1 MQKKFLLNL
10 LLFLGLNLLIK
21 PLWIFGIDRT
31 VQNTVGDA
39 YGIYFAL
46 FNFSMVFNMLLD
58 FGITN
63 FNNRSIARSTNFL
76 QEGFSRIFTLKLLFG
91 LFYIVVVLIAGLFA
105 KYDVYQY
112 KLLIPLL
119 INQFLA
125 SFILYL
131 RSNVNGL
138 LMFKTDSVLSV
149 ADRIIMIICCGVL
162 LWGNVTDAPFQ
173 IEWFI
178 YTQTFAYLFTIAIA
192 LPVVLRKTKLKLPY
206 IDYQY
211 FKHILIQSLPFAV
224 LILLTNLH
232 NRTDAILLERFLGAE
247 QANIYALAFRLLDA
261 AMIVSLLF
269 SVLLLPMFARMLA
282 EKTSVNSL
290 VKTSFTLIF
299 IYGVVLA
306 TASYYYSYPIMKIL
320 YHNHISASSD
330 VFKILMLSIVPL
342 SATYILGTL
351 LTANGNLKQLNII
364 AFIAVVLNIGLNILL
379 IHRYLALG
387 SAIASLCTQL
397 FIITAEISVAKKL
410 FSLKISKGY
419 VIRLS
424 GFLLFTIIA
433 GWFSSGW
440 FSAKLHFDSKLNLIL
455 MLFLCG
461 LAVFMFGLVKVKDV
475 VSLFKN

>member
-31 VQNTVGDA
+31 VQNTVGEYA

-63 FNNRSIARSTNFL
+63 FNNRSIARSNDFL

-91 LFYIVVVLIAGLFA
+91 LFYILVVLIAGLFA

-112 KLLIPLL
+112 KLLIPLV

-138 LMFKTDSVLSV
+138 LMFKTDSLLSV

-162 LWGNVTDAPFQ
+162 LWGNVTDTPFQ

-192 LPVVLRKTKLKLPY
+192 LPVVLRKTKLKSPY

-211 FKHILIQSLPFAV
+211 FKYILIQSLPFALLV
-224 LILLTNLH
+224 LLTNLH
-232 NRTDAILLERFLGAE
+232 NRTDAIFLERFLGAE
-247 QANIYALAFRLLDA
+247 QAGIYASAFRLLDA
-261 AMIVSLLF
+261 AIIVSLLF

-299 IYGVVLA
+299 IYGVMLA
-306 TASYYYSYPIMKIL
+306 TASYYYSYPIMGIL
-320 YHNHISASSD
+320 YNNHVSASSD
-330 VFKILMLSIVPL
+330 VFKILMLSIAPL

-351 LTANGNLKQLNII
+351 LTANGNLKKLNII
-364 AFIAVVLNIGLNILL
+364 AFIAVILNIGLNILL
-379 IHRYLALG
+379 IPKYLALG

-397 FIITAEISVAKKL
+397 FIITAEIIIAKKI
-410 FSLKISKGY
+410 FSLKITKGY

-424 GFLLFTIIA
+424 GFLLFTIII
-433 GWFSSGW
+433 GRFSL
-440 FSAKLHFDSKLNLIL
+440 KLPFDSKLNLIL
-455 MLFLCG
+455 MLCLCG
-461 LAVFMFGLVKVKDV
+461 FSVFAFGLVKIKEIR
-475 VSLFKN
+475 LLLKK